1 MSSVATMQP
10 AAAIFHEEQYF
21 DWKVYA
27 LLGLLEAAAGV
38 GLLWWTHRADLSVL
52 QTRAWAP
59 EFILGAVAGLGLP
72 FLLIVSILRMTTEAT
87 ADLVTVWYGWLP
99 VYSRSV
105 AISNVR
111 SCEVVDYR
119 PIRDH
124 GGWGVRSCRRSGERA
139 LTARGNR
146 GVRLT
151 MTNGDRLL
159 IGSQRPEELAM
170 VLTRLIRT
178 GGS

>member
-27 LLGLLEAAAGV
+27 LLGLLEAAAGAA
-38 GLLWWTHRADLSVL
+38 LLWWTHRADLSVL
-52 QTRAWAP
+52 QARACAP
-59 EFILGAVAGLGLP
+59 EFILGVAAGLGLP

-105 AISNVR
+105 AIANVR

-119 PIRDH
+119 PIRDL
-124 GGWGVRSCRRSGERA
+124 GGWGVRSCRSGERA
-139 LTARGNR
+139 LTARGTR

-151 MTNGDRLL
+151 MINGDRLL

-178 GGS
+178 GTA

>member
-10 AAAIFHEEQYF
+10 ASAIFHEEQYF

-27 LLGLLEAAAGV
+27 LLGLLEAAAGAA
-38 GLLWWTHRADLSVL
+38 LLWWTHRADLSVL
-52 QTRAWAP
+52 QTRAWTP
-59 EFILGAVAGLGLP
+59 EFLLGLTAGLGLP
-72 FLLIVSILRMTTEAT
+72 FLLIVSILHMTTEAT
-87 ADLVTVWYGWLP
+87 ADLLTVWYGWFP
-99 VYSRSV
+99 IYRRSV
-105 AISNVR
+105 AISSMK

-124 GGWGVRSCRRSGERA
+124 GGWGVRACRSGERA
-139 LTARGNR
+139 LTARGSR

-151 MTNGDRLL
+151 MINGQKLL

-170 VLTRLIRT
+170 VLTRSIRT
-178 GGS
+178 GSA

>member
-27 LLGLLEAAAGV
+27 LLGLLEVAAGAV
-38 GLLWWTHRADLSVL
+38 LLWWTHRADPSLL
-52 QTRAWAP
+52 LARAWSP
-59 EFILGAVAGLGLP
+59 EFLLAVAAGLGAP

-87 ADLVTVWYGWLP
+87 ADLLTVWYGWLP
-99 VYSRSV
+99 VYRRSV

-111 SCEVVDYR
+111 SCEVVDFR

-124 GGWGVRSCRRSGERA
+124 GGWGVRSCRGGERA
-139 LTARGNR
+139 LTARGVR

-151 MTNGDRLL
+151 MIDGGRLL

-170 VLTRLIRT
+170 VLTRSTRA
-178 GGS
+178 GSG